1 MLILAHLMSAIAVVL
16 DLLLGIVNFLIL
28 ARVIISWLNA
38 DPFNPIVRFVV
49 ESTDPLLRP
58 FRRFV
63 PPMGALDL
71 TPIALLVAVYFC
83 SAFFPPLINDL
94 AGQLR
99 MSALR

>member
-16 DLLLGIVNFLIL
+16 KLLLGFVNFLVL

-49 ESTDPLLRP
+49 ESTEPLLRP
-58 FRRFV
+58 IRKFV

-71 TPIALLVAVYFC
+71 TPMVLLLVVYFC
-83 SAFFPPLINDL
+83 NAFLPPLISDL
-94 AGQLR
+94 AAQLR
-99 MSALR
+99 ASALR

>member
-1 MLILAHLMSAIAVVL
+1 MLIIAHFMSAIAVVL
-16 DLLLGIVNFLIL
+16 NMLLGIVNFLII

-58 FRRFV
+58 FRKFI
-63 PPMGALDL
+63 PPLGALDL

-83 SAFFPPLINDL
+83 SAFFPPLITDL
-94 AGQLR
+94 ATQLR
-99 MSALR
+99 MAALR